1 MKMAKTSEKQ
11 VLLDEIKVLNA
22 LEQHSKDGIDEIAKS
37 CSFSRQKISRIIK
50 NLEQSKVIWGYTAIT
65 DEDVRN
71 LKQFVLIVKRKSV
84 PFDEAYKKELIFD
97 KLDSYSSDVKIEN
110 ISLTHGQYDGFVTF
124 YAKDI
129 IYAKKLV
136 NEIFKR
142 IGKYFEE
149 YIMLETLFPIRK
161 QGLKNPKMKKLV
173 EYL

>member
-1 MKMAKTSEKQ
+1 MAKTSKEQ
-11 VLLDEIKVLNA
+11 IQLDEIKVLDA
-22 LEQHSKDGIDEIAKS
+22 LEHHSKESIDKIAKN
-37 CSFSRQKISRIIK
+37 CGFSRQKVSRIIK
-50 NLEQSKVIWGYTAIT
+50 NLEQNKVIWGYPPVT
-65 DEDVRN
+65 DNDVRN

-84 PFDEAYKKELIFD
+84 PFDKAYKKELLFD

-129 IYAKKLV
+129 ISAKKLL

-149 YIMLETLFPIRK
+149 YVLLETLLPIRK
-161 QGLKNPKMKKLV
+161 QGLKNPKMKELV

>member
-1 MKMAKTSEKQ
+1 MAKTSKEQ
-11 VLLDEIKVLNA
+11 IQLDEIKLLDA
-22 LEQHSKDGIDEIAKS
+22 LEHHSKESVDKIAKS
-37 CSFSRQKISRIIK
+37 CGFSRQKVSRIIK
-50 NLEQSKVIWGYTAIT
+50 NLEQNKVIWGYPPVT

-84 PFDEAYKKELIFD
+84 PFDEAYKKELLFD

-129 IYAKKLV
+129 ISAKKLL

-149 YIMLETLFPIRK
+149 YVLLETLLPIRK
-161 QGLKNPKMKKLV
+161 QGLKNPNMKELV